1 MEIEWNGNGMEYNSM
16 VWCVYIYIISAIDN
30 IFLRMRVYIYI
41 YVHIHILYNMFGMVF
56 RMVFRMVQ
64 SRRGNMI
71 SIDK

>member
-1 MEIEWNGNGMEYNSM
+1 MEWNII
-16 VWCVYIYIISAIDN
+16 VWCGVYIYIISAIDN

-41 YVHIHILYNMFGMVF
+41 YVHIHILYMLGMVF
-56 RMVFRMVQ
+56 RMVSRMVQ